1 VAARSLGAG
10 GGLVPNKTHS
20 MTVLKRTID
29 EVASRGGR
37 IIDARTRV
45 GRAMLAWRAELVQDL
60 GGQDQLS
67 TQQTAILDVAVRTRL
82 LLDSVDSWMVRQPS
96 LIDKR
101 KRALHPIVQ
110 QRTALADALVRHLT
124 ALGLARVAREAN
136 SLSDYLKR
144 SETTQREGSP

>member
-1 VAARSLGAG
+1 
-10 GGLVPNKTHS
+10 VPNKTHS

-110 QRTALADALVRHLT
+110 QRTQLADALVRYLT
-124 ALGLARVAREAN
+124 ALGLARTAKSGN
-136 SLSDYLKR
+136 LQDYLAANRGLRARCKGVFV
-144 SETTQREGSP
+144 SAENELETNI

>member
-1 VAARSLGAG
+1 
-10 GGLVPNKTHS
+10 VPNKTHS

-67 TQQTAILDVAVRTRL
+67 TQQTAIVDVAVRTRL
-82 LLDSVDSWMVRQPS
+82 LLDSVDSWMVRQPG

-110 QRTALADALVRHLT
+110 QRTQLADALVRYLT
-124 ALGLARVAREAN
+124 TLGLARTAKSAN
-136 SLSDYLKR
+136 LSDYLANR
-144 SETTQREGSP
+144 GSEAGAKGSS

>member
-1 VAARSLGAG
+1 
-10 GGLVPNKTHS
+10 VPNKTHS
-20 MTVLKRTID
+20 MALLKRTID

-60 GGQDQLS
+60 GGQGQLS
-67 TQQTAILDVAVRTRL
+67 TQQTAIVDVAVRTWL

-110 QRTALADALVRHLT
+110 QRTQPADALVRYLT
-124 ALGLARVAREAN
+124 ALGLKKQSRQASLQEFLKAHEAAEN
-136 SLSDYLKR
+136 THD
-144 SETTQREGSP
+144 